1 MMGMQ
6 PQAKVNALQTLEL
19 PQAEIEFLR
28 LMIAHHRGGVLM
40 AEAVLAQTQ
49 RSEVRRL
56 AESIVTAQTGEIDYM
71 RDLLRQ
77 RGVAP

>member
-1 MMGMQ
+1 
-6 PQAKVNALQTLEL
+6 
-19 PQAEIEFLR
+19 
-28 LMIAHHRGGVLM
+28 M